1 MLEEKEQQINE
12 TGNVED
18 NTQDYITAI
27 KELKQN
33 SVDRSEYD
41 KLKAENKKL
50 IDAVVNGQ
58 TIQEGNSKEEY
69 RDVNEI
75 RDELFNHEH
84 NNLDYVKLA
93 LELRNTLIAQG
104 ETDPFLPIG
113 SQISP
118 TAEDAEKAEQVAQV
132 YQECIDYA
140 DGDSALFTQEL
151 MRRTNTS
158 LYDKIQNMN
167 NSQKKKK

>member
-1 MLEEKEQQINE
+1 MPDEKELQNV
-12 TGNVED
+12 TGAVED
-18 NTQDYITAI
+18 STQDYLEAI
-27 KELKQN
+27 QSLKQN
-33 SVDRSEYD
+33 SVDRSEYE

-50 IDAVVNGQ
+50 INAVVNGQ
-58 TIQEGNSKEEY
+58 TVDVEATEQH
-69 RDVNEI
+69 RDVDEI

-93 LELRNTLIAQG
+93 LELRSTLIAKG
-104 ETDPFLPIG
+104 EPDPFLPLG
-113 SQISP
+113 AQISP
-118 TAEDAEKAEQVAQV
+118 TAEDVQTAEKVANI

-158 LYDKIQNMN
+158 IFDKLPTG
-167 NSQKKKK
+167 KKK

>member
-1 MLEEKEQQINE
+1 MAEEELNSV
-12 TGNVED
+12 TGNEVED
-18 NTQDYITAI
+18 STQDYLAAI

-33 SVDRSEYD
+33 SVARADFD

-58 TIQEGNSKEEY
+58 SVDAEEQPKH
-69 RDVNEI
+69 RDVNDI

-93 LELRNTLIAQG
+93 LELRETLMSEG
-104 ETDPFLPIG
+104 EPDPFLPMG
-113 SQISP
+113 AQISP
-118 TAEDAEKAEQVAQV
+118 TAEDVEKAERVAQV

-140 DGDSALFTQEL
+140 DGDSQIFTQEL
-151 MRRTNTS
+151 QRRTNTS
-158 LYDKIQNMN
+158 VFDTL
-167 NSQKKKK
+167 KKPKK

>member
-1 MLEEKEQQINE
+1 MLEDKINE
-12 TGNVED
+12 TGTEVDD
-18 NTQDYITAI
+18 NTQDYLAAI

-33 SVDRSEYD
+33 SVDRSEYN

-58 TIQEGNSKEEY
+58 SVDVEAGPKY

-75 RDELFNHEH
+75 REELFNHEH

-93 LELRNTLIAQG
+93 LELRSTLIAKG
-104 ETDPFLPIG
+104 EADPFLPMG

-118 TAEDAEKAEQVAQV
+118 TPDDVEKADKVAAV

-140 DGDSALFTQEL
+140 DGNSELFTQEL

-158 LYDKIQNMN
+158 MYDKIPQT
-167 NSQKKKK
+167 KKK

>member
-1 MLEEKEQQINE
+1 MAEEKITEQTSV
-12 TGNVED
+12 TGNEVEG
-18 NTQDYITAI
+18 TTEDYLEAI
-27 KELKQN
+27 KTLKQN

-58 TIQEGNSKEEY
+58 PADVEPEAKH
-69 RDVNEI
+69 RDVQEI

-93 LELRNTLIAQG
+93 LELRETLIAEGQP
-104 ETDPFLPIG
+104 DPFLPMG

-118 TAEDAEKAEQVAQV
+118 TPEDIEKAEKVAAV
-132 YQECIDYA
+132 YQDCIDYA
-140 DGDSALFTQEL
+140 EGDSKLFTQEL
-151 MRRTNTS
+151 MRHTNAS
-158 LYDKIQNMN
+158 IFDRLP
-167 NSQKKKK
+167 SKKK

>member
-1 MLEEKEQQINE
+1 MLEDKINE
-12 TGNVED
+12 TGNEVDD
-18 NTQDYITAI
+18 NTQDYLAAI

-33 SVDRSEYD
+33 SVDRSEYE

-50 IDAVVNGQ
+50 INAVVNGQ
-58 TIQEGNSKEEY
+58 TLDVDAGPQY
-69 RDVNEI
+69 RDVNDI
-75 RDELFNHEH
+75 REELFNHEH

-93 LELRNTLIAQG
+93 LELRSSLIAKG
-104 ETDPFLPIG
+104 EPDPFLPMG

-118 TAEDAEKAEQVAQV
+118 TADDVEKAEKVAAV

-140 DGDSALFTQEL
+140 DGNSELFTQEL

-158 LYDKIQNMN
+158 MYDKIPQT
-167 NSQKKKK
+167 KKK